1 MTSVPLSI
9 YHKCVFSD
17 FFTKI
22 NTFEFQLNNN
32 FSGCFYSNDS
42 MYYSCFMDS
51 LSQYFFTQ
59 KYYIILIEFS
69 QTRLSVDL

>member
-9 YHKCVFSD
+9 YQKCVFSD

-22 NTFEFQLNNN
+22 NTFEFQLNND

-51 LSQYFFTQ
+51 LSQYFFHSEVL
-59 KYYIILIEFS
+59 YNFNRIL
-69 QTRLSVDL
+69 TNTVVC